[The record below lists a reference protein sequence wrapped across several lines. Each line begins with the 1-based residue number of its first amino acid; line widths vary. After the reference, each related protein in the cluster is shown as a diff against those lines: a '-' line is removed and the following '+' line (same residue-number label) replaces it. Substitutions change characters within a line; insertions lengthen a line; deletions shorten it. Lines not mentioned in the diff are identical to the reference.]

1 MRIYYLITG
10 VFCIMYYLVM
20 YLYTRKWA
28 STFSLFWPAA
38 GALHLLLAYLVPGGT
53 AGQLLSVI
61 VLICWAVFL
70 YTEAWIC
77 RAMLRRTKEEVP
89 CIIILGAQVRGTQIT
104 NSLKRRLDAALVYL
118 EQYPETKAVV
128 SGGQGKG
135 EDITEAEAMAVYL
148 EQQGIDGNR
157 ISQEDSSTSTW
168 ENMKNSGRMIGDLEQ
183 PAAVVTNNFHL
194 YRALLIGKKAGFT
207 NLKGIAAGSNPVLL
221 LNYLVREFFA
231 VLWIKIRQ

>member
-38 GALHLLLAYLVPGGT
+38 GALHLLLAYLDPGGT

-77 RAMLRRTKEEVP
+77 RAMLSRIKEEVP

-104 NSLKRRLDAALVYL
+104 NSLPLSPDTAPGKPMQHPVC
-118 EQYPETKAVV
+118 V
-128 SGGQGKG
+128 SG
-135 EDITEAEAMAVYL
+135 
-148 EQQGIDGNR
+148 
-157 ISQEDSSTSTW
+157 
-168 ENMKNSGRMIGDLEQ
+168 
-183 PAAVVTNNFHL
+183 
-194 YRALLIGKKAGFT
+194 
-207 NLKGIAAGSNPVLL
+207 NL
-221 LNYLVREFFA
+221 
-231 VLWIKIRQ
+231 

>member
-38 GALHLLLAYLVPGGT
+38 GALHLLLAYLDPGGT

-77 RAMLRRTKEEVP
+77 RAMLRRTKEEV
-89 CIIILGAQVRGTQIT
+89 L
-104 NSLKRRLDAALVYL
+104 SFL
-118 EQYPETKAVV
+118 EH
-128 SGGQGKG
+128 
-135 EDITEAEAMAVYL
+135 
-148 EQQGIDGNR
+148 R
-157 ISQEDSSTSTW
+157 
-168 ENMKNSGRMIGDLEQ
+168 
-183 PAAVVTNNFHL
+183 
-194 YRALLIGKKAGFT
+194 
-207 NLKGIAAGSNPVLL
+207 
-221 LNYLVREFFA
+221 
-231 VLWIKIRQ
+231 

>member
-28 STFSLFWPAA
+28 STFSLFWPAD
-38 GALHLLLAYLVPGGT
+38 GALHLLLAYLDPGGT

-148 EQQGIDGNR
+148 EQQGSDRNR

-207 NLKGIAAGSNPVLL
+207 NLKGIEAGSNPVLL

>member
-38 GALHLLLAYLVPGGT
+38 GALHLLLAYLDPGGT

-77 RAMLRRTKEEVP
+77 RAMLRRIKEEVP

-128 SGGQGKG
+128 SG
-135 EDITEAEAMAVYL
+135 DVY
-148 EQQGIDGNR
+148 
-157 ISQEDSSTSTW
+157 
-168 ENMKNSGRMIGDLEQ
+168 K
-183 PAAVVTNNFHL
+183 
-194 YRALLIGKKAGFT
+194 
-207 NLKGIAAGSNPVLL
+207 
-221 LNYLVREFFA
+221 
-231 VLWIKIRQ
+231 RQRQC